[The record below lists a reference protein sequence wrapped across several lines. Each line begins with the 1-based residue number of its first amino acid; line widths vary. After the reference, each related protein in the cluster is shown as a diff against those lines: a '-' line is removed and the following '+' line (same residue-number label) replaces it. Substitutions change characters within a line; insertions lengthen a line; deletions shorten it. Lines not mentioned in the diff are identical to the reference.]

1 MPLPARRRTIGVLV
15 ALVAAASLIAPAPA
29 TASEAVPLTEI
40 GPEISATAPRPGPQG
55 GADTYQWGEVIV
67 AAHQTGRSSGGGAA
81 GIAYAMS
88 GDGGATWS
96 RGTLPGLTTAAGG
109 VHARTA
115 DPSVAYDAPHGVW
128 LITSIGLTETG
139 GATGGV
145 TGAAV
150 LTSRSTDGVAW
161 SPPVVTAVGGDL
173 DKSWVVCD
181 NGDGSPYRGQCYAVF
196 DDHAVANAI
205 RVARSVD
212 GGLSW
217 TVAVTRASGLGG
229 QPVVRPNG
237 TVVVPYL
244 SNDGE
249 IRSFRSRD
257 GGASWSE
264 STLVSRVERHTPAGG
279 LRALPLPSAE
289 TDAAG
294 TVYVAWH
301 DCRFQHG
308 CAGNDIVL
316 STSATGERWGDVL
329 RVTGD
334 GGDHVIPG
342 LGVDRASKGERA
354 RLAVTYYRYADA
366 ACVPATCRLTVGHTS
381 SANGGAS
388 WSAPLELHGPMAVGW
403 LPVTGQGRTVGD
415 YISVSVVPGGNAFP
429 VFAVA
434 APPAEGLP
442 DVRTHTVTG
451 GLPIVPGPAP
461 LASIEAAVAAGE
473 PPPALPLTAR

>member
-1 MPLPARRRTIGVLV
+1 MPLPARRRVIGGLV
-15 ALVAAASLIAPAPA
+15 AVLAAAPLVTSVPA
-29 TASEAVPLTEI
+29 TAAGAASEAVPLTEI
-40 GPEISATAPRPGPQG
+40 GVPEGRSGPQG
-55 GADTYQWGEVIV
+55 GADTYEWDGVIV
-67 AAHQTGRSSGGGAA
+67 AAHQVGRLSDGGAA
-81 GIAYAMS
+81 GIAFATS
-88 GDGGATWS
+88 GDAGATWT
-96 RGTLPGLTTAAGG
+96 RGVLPGITTAAGG

-115 DPSVAYDAPHGVW
+115 DPSVAYDAAHGVW
-128 LITSIGLTETG
+128 LITSLGLSDD
-139 GATGGV
+139 GGV
-145 TGAAV
+145 SGAAV

-181 NGDGSPYRGQCYAVF
+181 NGERSPHRGQCYAVF
-196 DDHAVANAI
+196 DDHAAGNAI
-205 RVARSVD
+205 RVARSSD

-217 TVAVTRASGLGG
+217 SVTATEATGLGG

-249 IRSFRSRD
+249 IRSIRSRD
-257 GGASWSE
+257 GGTAWSE
-264 STLVSRVERHTPAGG
+264 SVPVSRVQRHTPAGG
-279 LRALPLPSAE
+279 LHALPLPSAG

-316 STSATGERWGDVL
+316 STSADGEKWGDVL
-329 RVTGD
+329 RVTAD

-342 LGVDRASKGERA
+342 LGVDRTSDGEHA

-403 LPVTGQGRTVGD
+403 LALTGQGRSVGD
-415 YISVSVVPGGNAFP
+415 YISTSVVPGGNAFP
-429 VFAVA
+429 AFAVA
-434 APPAEGLP
+434 APPANGTP

-451 GLPIVPGPAP
+451 GLPIVPGPQP
-461 LASIEAAVAAGE
+461 LVSIEAAVATGE